1 MILQLTVALPVLVAV
16 LLAAAGRWLPRLAVD
31 ITALLTA
38 ATVTAL
44 TALTL
49 ARSPTTPQVVWL
61 GGWGPGTGVGVP
73 LAADP
78 LAAALACVTA
88 VLTLAALAFS
98 WRYFTDIQAI
108 FHALVLLFLASMCA
122 FIYTGDLFDA
132 FVFFELMS
140 VVAFALTGYRSEEPS
155 TVHGALNFGIV
166 QSIGAYLTLTGIAL
180 VYGHTGELGLATAG
194 RHLTTTGTATGGGD
208 ALVTAAFVLICTGY
222 LVKAA
227 AVPFHFWLADAHAVA
242 PTPVCV
248 LFSGVMVELGV
259 YGVARTYWAVFD
271 GLVPLRAV
279 AVLGAAAALLGAV
292 MCVLQNHVK
301 RLLAYSTISH
311 VGLLLVGVAAATP
324 DALAGTAYSL
334 AGHAGVKGA
343 LFLGAGALLNRHET
357 VDVRELRGRGRG
369 MPVTGIT
376 FLVGA
381 LCLAGLP
388 PSGLFA
394 GHSVTEHA
402 VLDVGWWWY
411 TPLSV
416 AASALTAGAVLR
428 VWLVVWQGARTTPA
442 PTHGP
447 DHGSDYDRGASRG
460 DPPEAG
466 HEDPETRVTLGSVPW
481 TMLTPGIVL
490 LAAGLLAGLLPGGP
504 VARAAEVFADRA
516 AYAGLLLDGHLTHP
530 SPPPA
535 DPWTVPGLGG
545 SAVTLLLAAAV
556 AAAHH
561 RNRHRT
567 HGQTGHRTRRGTGR
581 RAGRPMAGVVS
592 AVRSAAG
599 WGIGRLHA
607 LHSGHIGDY
616 AAWLTVGVT
625 VLALL
630 TLRF

>member
-1 MILQLTVALPVLVAV
+1 M
-16 LLAAAGRWLPRLAVD
+16 LAATGRWLPRLAVD
-31 ITALLTA
+31 VTALACA
-38 ATVTAL
+38 AAVTGL

-49 ARSPTTPQVVWL
+49 ARSGHHPQVVWL
-61 GGWGPGTGVGVP
+61 GGWGPGTGVGIP

-78 LAAALACVTA
+78 LAAALACTA
-88 VLTLAALAFS
+88 AALTLAALAFS
-98 WRYFTDIQAI
+98 WRYFTEIQAT

-122 FIYTGDLFDA
+122 FTYTGDLFDA

-140 VVAFALTGYRSEEPS
+140 VVAFALTGYRSEEPA

-166 QSIGAYLTLTGIAL
+166 QSIGAYLTLAGIAL
-180 VYGHTGELGLATAG
+180 VYGRTGHLGLATAG
-194 RHLTTTGTATGGGD
+194 GGLTGTGPGAGDAD

-259 YGVARTYWAVFD
+259 YGVARTYWTMFP
-271 GLVPLRAV
+271 GLVPLRAI

-292 MCVLQNHVK
+292 MCLLQHHVK

-311 VGLLLVGVAAATP
+311 AGLLLVGVAAATP

-334 AGHAGVKGA
+334 AGHAGVKSA

-357 VDVRELRGRGRG
+357 VDARELRGRGRG
-369 MPVTGIT
+369 MPVTGVT

-402 VLDVGWWWY
+402 ALAAGWWWY

-416 AASALTAGAVLR
+416 AASALTAAAVLR
-428 VWLVVWQGARTTPA
+428 VWLVVWRAA
-442 PTHGP
+442 P
-447 DHGSDYDRGASRG
+447 ASRPAADGSGPG
-460 DPPEAG
+460 DG
-466 HEDPETRVTLGSVPW
+466 HEDPETPVTLRSIPW
-481 TMLTPGIVL
+481 TMLAPGIAL
-490 LAAGLLAGLLPGGP
+490 LAAGLAAGLMPGGP
-504 VARAAEVFADRA
+504 VTAAAERFASRY
-516 AYAGLLLDGHLTHP
+516 AYAALVLDGHVTHP
-530 SPPPA
+530 PPRSPPA
-535 DPWTVPGLGG
+535 DPWTLPGLAGA
-545 SAVTLLLAAAV
+545 AVTLLLAAV
-556 AAAHH
+556 IAAASL
-561 RNRHRT
+561 RRYAERARP
-567 HGQTGHRTRRGTGR
+567 TGPHAAVRLSR
-581 RAGRPMAGVVS
+581 RA
-592 AVRSAAG
+592 AAG
-599 WGIGRLHA
+599 AAARLHA

-616 AAWLTVGVT
+616 AAWLTAGVA

-630 TLRF
+630 TARF